1 FLSYNIMVSKPVVLV
16 FLLVVLIITSQF
28 EWKQQLVNELE
39 STARNQKHVSS
50 REELVKDQI
59 IFTQEKMIQ
68 RLNNFVRN
76 LQQQYCDMKRTLPL
90 HITVSLMLFPH
101 KILIV
106 RFIFSEKYLLG
117 NEQLSISNAN
127 INVQSGA
134 EIIAN
139 INWTHKIIYKWQLI
153 IHVVF
158 LHTLSGD
165 HGLDNFHCLEIN

>member
-1 FLSYNIMVSKPVVLV
+1 MVCVPFIHFPILFLKALRDFQMNSNVCILVRSLMNLFLGFLSYNIMVSKPVVLV

-76 LQQQYCDMKRTLPL
+76 LQQQLVQCRGNNRTVNRSG
-90 HITVSLMLFPH
+90 TSLTSY
-101 KILIV
+101 I
-106 RFIFSEKYLLG
+106 SEI
-117 NEQLSISNAN
+117 QMP
-127 INVQSGA
+127 QMM
-134 EIIAN
+134 
-139 INWTHKIIYKWQLI
+139 
-153 IHVVF
+153 
-158 LHTLSGD
+158 D
-165 HGLDNFHCLEIN
+165 D

>member
-1 FLSYNIMVSKPVVLV
+1 MNSNVCILVRSLMNLFLGFLSYNIMVSKPVVLV

-76 LQQQYCDMKRTLPL
+76 LQQQLVQCRGNNRTVNRSG
-90 HITVSLMLFPH
+90 TSLTSY
-101 KILIV
+101 I
-106 RFIFSEKYLLG
+106 SEI
-117 NEQLSISNAN
+117 QMP
-127 INVQSGA
+127 QMM
-134 EIIAN
+134 
-139 INWTHKIIYKWQLI
+139 
-153 IHVVF
+153 
-158 LHTLSGD
+158 D
-165 HGLDNFHCLEIN
+165 D

>member
-1 FLSYNIMVSKPVVLV
+1 MSRCPPVVLV

-76 LQQQYCDMKRTLPL
+76 LQQQLVQCRGNNRTVNRSG
-90 HITVSLMLFPH
+90 TSLTSY
-101 KILIV
+101 I
-106 RFIFSEKYLLG
+106 SEI
-117 NEQLSISNAN
+117 QMP
-127 INVQSGA
+127 QMM
-134 EIIAN
+134 
-139 INWTHKIIYKWQLI
+139 
-153 IHVVF
+153 
-158 LHTLSGD
+158 D
-165 HGLDNFHCLEIN
+165 D